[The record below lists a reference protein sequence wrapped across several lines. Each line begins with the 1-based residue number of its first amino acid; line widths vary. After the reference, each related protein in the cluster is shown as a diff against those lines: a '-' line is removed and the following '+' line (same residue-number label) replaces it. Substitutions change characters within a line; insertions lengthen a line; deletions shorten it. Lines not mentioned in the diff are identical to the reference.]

1 MFVIGGDGGG
11 QLADILFDSYSV
23 FLWPNCSQTP
33 RPAWY
38 LGLSLQWKNTVSAR
52 SVTTVSCLGDYCR
65 NTIMIVHV
73 KSLPTHHHY
82 GIIYY
87 NGSLVRLWHH
97 HCHQFIVCRRFPLF
111 WIKCTSSSNDSLC
124 SFTVIWAVTVCS
136 KQLASHSSTWRW
148 WLSISGDEG
157 KLNVLMLRNCW
168 VVQPVDFE
176 QVSTTW
182 LFALPP
188 GSSLVSEIHHK
199 EAFFLVVLMQTC
211 HTLWDV
217 WLNEMGLS
225 SAVMK
230 SWCDP
235 CDRGLDCKTFCSSF
249 HVCIY
254 LFVCKYCPFLQV
266 LENLGKAQ

>member
-1 MFVIGGDGGG
+1 MFVIGGDGGGG

-124 SFTVIWAVTVCS
+124 SFTVIWAITVCS
-136 KQLASHSSTWRW
+136 KQLASHSSHDV
-148 WLSISGDEG
+148 GD
-157 KLNVLMLRNCW
+157 C
-168 VVQPVDFE
+168 
-176 QVSTTW
+176 
-182 LFALPP
+182 LFP
-188 GSSLVSEIHHK
+188 
-199 EAFFLVVLMQTC
+199 
-211 HTLWDV
+211 
-217 WLNEMGLS
+217 
-225 SAVMK
+225 VMK
-230 SWCDP
+230 ENWMCSRWETAEWCSQLISSKWVLHDCLHSPQGPVWFLKFITKKLFSWWFW
-235 CDRGLDCKTFCSSF
+235 CKHATHCGM
-249 HVCIY
+249 Y
-254 LFVCKYCPFLQV
+254 D
-266 LENLGKAQ
+266 